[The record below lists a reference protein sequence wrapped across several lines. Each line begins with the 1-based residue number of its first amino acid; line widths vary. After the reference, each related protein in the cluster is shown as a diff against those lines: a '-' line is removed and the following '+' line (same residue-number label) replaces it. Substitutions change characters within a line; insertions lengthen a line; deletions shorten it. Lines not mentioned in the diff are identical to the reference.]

1 MKFKKNF
8 YLYLHFL
15 DVFSWIR
22 IFRIGSGLRNPSPI
36 RIGGKTRIRN
46 TAFNPHYSTLTI
58 YPSPFIPHHS
68 SLTIRTSPFVLH
80 HSPLFPIA
88 PKKYHSFLSIR
99 SLWYRTGKISLFT
112 KYPRTLTIPPL
123 LVYSSLTVH
132 HHYHSSLILPKS
144 YFFQLPVCNRYW

>member
-1 MKFKKNF
+1 MDPDFP
-8 YLYLHFL
+8 
-15 DVFSWIR
+15 D
-22 IFRIGSGLRNPSPI
+22 
-36 RIGGKTRIRN
+36 RIRTQESKSN
-46 TAFNPHYSTLTI
+46 PDRGKNSYPKHCIQPSLFNSHHLSLTI
-58 YPSPFIPHHS
+58 HPSPFIPHHS

-80 HSPLFPIA
+80 HSSLFPIA